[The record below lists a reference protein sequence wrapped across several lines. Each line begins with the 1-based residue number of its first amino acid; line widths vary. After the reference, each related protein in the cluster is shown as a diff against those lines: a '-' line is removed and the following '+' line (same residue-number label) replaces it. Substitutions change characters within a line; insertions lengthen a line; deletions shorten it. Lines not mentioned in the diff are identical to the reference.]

1 MGDPLEVPSRPVVC
15 ECPSLNAG
23 ISHTVPLD
31 GIYITA
37 LACKERDSDVC
48 QQAKQGLSVEG
59 AKSLYF
65 EMLLRSF

>member
-1 MGDPLEVPSRPVVC
+1 MEDPVELPSRPVVC
-15 ECPSLNAG
+15 ECHSLNADV
-23 ISHTVPLD
+23 SHTVPLD

-48 QQAKQGLSVEG
+48 QQAKWRLSVEG

-65 EMLLRSF
+65 EML